1 MASNTIKHQQVIN
14 YIKDIIHHI
23 KNSNMPISSV
33 LEILVGINAM
43 EVKPFAI
50 S

>member
-1 MASNTIKHQQVIN
+1 MISNIIKPQQVAN
-14 YIKDIIHHI
+14 YMKDMMDI

-33 LEILVGINAM
+33 LEIHVEINAM
-43 EVKPFAI
+43 EVQPFAI